1 MNEMTFSKTEVQ
13 ELTSK
18 EILEW
23 LDENGELKEFK
34 QQIVRDTIEEILSHC
49 TSYYCG
55 VIPVLK
61 GEKINELYGETILRN
76 INPEY
81 VKHNLKNCEGQI

>member
-1 MNEMTFSKTEVQ
+1 MNEMTFDKAEVQ

-23 LDENGELKEFK
+23 LDENGELEEFK
-34 QQIVRDTIEEILSHC
+34 QQIARDTIEQILINC
-49 TSYYCG
+49 TRYYCG

-61 GEKINELYGETILRN
+61 GDKINELYGDTIMRE

-81 VKHNLKNCEGQI
+81 IKHNLKNYER